1 MAICDIVISQ
11 RFQRDLRLS
20 HKRGCNI
27 PKLKM
32 IIQRLATG
40 QELPPRCRDHEL
52 SRRYKEFREC
62 HIEPDWILV
71 YRLELSKKILYLFR
85 HGTHDDIF

>member
-1 MAICDIVISQ
+1 MAICDIVISK

-20 HKRGCNI
+20 YKRGCNI

-32 IIQRLATG
+32 IIQRLASG
-40 QELPPRCRDHEL
+40 EELPPRCRDHEL
-52 SRRYKEFREC
+52 SRRYKAFREC

-71 YRLELSKKILYLFR
+71 YRLERGKRMLYLLR